1 VVRRLMCT
9 LVLTAALMP
18 AQTVAADS
26 GDTGSII
33 DQCPV
38 PLGRYV
44 YDSEHIS
51 YKVRVYLDGCSWYDG
66 QPVVLRGALK
76 RSDGI
81 TQGEATVALRCQ
93 PEAPPPG
100 PDPDDHTGH
109 NSVIPYVPLAAQAGG
124 AGQQADEVRPAS
136 DCVLAVRMPHL
147 PVERAHYEGQLTYP
161 VQEGEFTERI
171 SLDCLS
177 AHDVIY
183 KCSRPGEPPVSP
195 ER

>member
-1 VVRRLMCT
+1 MIRRLMCT
-9 LVLTAALMP
+9 LVVMAALVP
-18 AQTVAADS
+18 AQPVAADS
-26 GDTGSII
+26 HNVVSIGDE
-33 DQCPV
+33 CPV

-66 QPVVLRGALK
+66 RPVVLRGSLQ

-81 TQGEATVALRCQ
+81 TQGEATIAVRCQ

-109 NSVIPYVPLAAQAGG
+109 NSPIPYIPVVQASG
-124 AGQQADEVRPAS
+124 AEQPEEVRPAT

-147 PVERAHYEGQLTYP
+147 PVEKAHYEGQLTYP
-161 VQEGEFTERI
+161 VEEGEFTERL

-183 KCSRPGEPPVSP
+183 KCSRPGEPPVGP
-195 ER
+195 EG